1 MKRSYINSGLA
12 VLFSL
17 IGFHAT
23 ADENMLFHGTLVD
36 FPSCTINDNQPINV
50 EFGNVGINKID
61 GVNYEKD
68 IDYKIV
74 CDGTDTQHQLY
85 LSVTGQAASF
95 NAGYLNTSV
104 DGLAI
109 EIKQNSEAYKLADQ
123 MPVTLDAPPKLSA
136 VPVKSSDAALATGEF
151 SASAT
156 LQAFYQ

>member
-1 MKRSYINSGLA
+1 MKHAYIKSGL
-12 VLFSL
+12 VVIFSL
-17 IGFHAT
+17 IGFNAM
-23 ADENMLFHGTLVD
+23 ADENMKFHGTLVD

-68 IDYKIV
+68 IDYKIS
-74 CDGTDTQHQLY
+74 CDGTDTKDQLY
-85 LSVTGQAASF
+85 LSITGQAASF
-95 NAGYLNTSV
+95 NAADLNTSV

-109 EIKQNSEAYKLADQ
+109 EIKQNSEAYTLAQ
-123 MPVTLDAPPKLSA
+123 QLPVNLDSPPKLSA
-136 VPVKSSDAALATGEF
+136 VPVKNAEATLATGEF